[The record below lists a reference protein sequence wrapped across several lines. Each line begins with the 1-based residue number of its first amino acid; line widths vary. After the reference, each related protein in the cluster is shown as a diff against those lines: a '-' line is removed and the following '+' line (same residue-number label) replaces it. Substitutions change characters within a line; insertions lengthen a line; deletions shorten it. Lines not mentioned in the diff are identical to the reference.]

1 MIFISP
7 CRVHV
12 WLPPLWSV
20 YLPCVEK
27 QQEDYNINM
36 KPGAVSGPQHTH
48 TAHTQN
54 PAGQEWGRL
63 STGTVELISSWLN
76 HLFVSP
82 VLFSGKISLSSM
94 ATSYLVTG
102 EHSVLIE
109 IL

>member
-1 MIFISP
+1 MAPPTVVSLP
-7 CRVHV
+7 SMCREAAGG
-12 WLPPLWSV
+12 LQYKYETWS
-20 YLPCVEK
+20 C
-27 QQEDYNINM
+27 QWST
-36 KPGAVSGPQHTH
+36 AHTHSTH